1 MGWADD
7 SGRQG
12 IKDGM
17 DQGKHTSSAG
27 PLCSDSKEQ
36 QRRLMGGLGQ
46 GVGVGVGVG
55 AGTSMGPHL
64 SGDEGRPQCHQR
76 PEGNAPAHEILPI
89 VPVTQVAKHRCQ
101 HHVTGDEH

>member
-1 MGWADD
+1 
-7 SGRQG
+7 
-12 IKDGM
+12 
-17 DQGKHTSSAG
+17 
-27 PLCSDSKEQ
+27 
-36 QRRLMGGLGQ
+36 
-46 GVGVGVGVG
+46 
-55 AGTSMGPHL
+55 MGPHL